1 MGKFGPYLP
10 KFGPKKFFFE
20 IWASSLFL
28 TYLRLVSC
36 KKSKKSYERF
46 PRKTPDRRTNERTNG
61 RTDERTNGSESI
73 GPTSE
78 VGGSKNEASDSNT
91 NDSYTM
97 HKTGIEMIQQF
108 LILRDEPQTREA
120 SNDS

>member
-1 MGKFGPYLP
+1 MNGFREKLQ
-10 KFGPKKFFFE
+10 
-20 IWASSLFL
+20 
-28 TYLRLVSC
+28 TN
-36 KKSKKSYERF
+36 ER
-46 PRKTPDRRTNERTNG
+46 TDEWTNERTNG
-61 RTDERTNGSESI
+61 CESI

-91 NDSYTM
+91 NDSYSNTM